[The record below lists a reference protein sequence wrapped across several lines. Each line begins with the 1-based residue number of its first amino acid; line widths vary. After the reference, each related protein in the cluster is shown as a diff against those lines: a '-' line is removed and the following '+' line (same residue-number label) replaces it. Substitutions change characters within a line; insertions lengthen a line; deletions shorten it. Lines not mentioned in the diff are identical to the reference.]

1 MDFLAIIPT
10 GTSGGKILSIDLED
24 TLPRVDLS
32 SLLLALRQDTDHLKG
47 TELYWRKLTARILK
61 FAIFCLSLLSINI
74 EEKREFILMI

>member
-32 SLLLALRQDTDHLKG
+32 SLLLALRQDTDRLKG
-47 TELYWRKLTARILK
+47 TELYWRKTHRSDLK
-61 FAIFCLSLLSINI
+61 TGYLLSQ
-74 EEKREFILMI
+74 FT